1 MPGLLV
7 AGGEH
12 RIGAVDLVTGGAEVL
27 PGGADVGA
35 AGDAVLHEPGGLGP
49 VGVVAGAGV
58 DAELGLQ
65 RRTDGSGVDELDQ
78 AVGEDRWLRAGGQP
92 DS

>member
-1 MPGLLV
+1 MPRPLV

-12 RIGAVDLVTGGAEVL
+12 GIGAVNLVTGGAEVVAD
-27 PGGADVGA
+27 GAEIGA

-65 RRTDGSGVDELDQ
+65 HRTDGSGVDEMDQ
-78 AVGEDRWLRAGGQP
+78 APGEDRWLRAGG
-92 DS
+92 